1 MPPVEPTLDE
11 ELVSDNLALEGAVGW
26 GSLEGTW
33 PPVEATNSLE
43 ELDWIALEGAVGWGS
58 SEGTPPVEATNSL
71 EGLASIVELDTPVPP
86 RDVKLEGRPR
96 KPPRRSEAVE
106 DKELGGV
113 GRTMLSLAGMPPV
126 DPILEDSSATDEV
139 VAGAVGGMMLSRAG
153 RPPVDP
159 NPRIPPRP
167 SLSAD
172 EVVGELVGGTMLSLG
187 GRPPVDPWS

>member
-1 MPPVEPTLDE
+1 MLEELTVDSSEEAVGGMTTSGMPPVEPTLDE
-11 ELVSDNLALEGAVGW
+11 EVVSDILALEGAVGW

-43 ELDWIALEGAVGWGS
+43 ELDWI
-58 SEGTPPVEATNSL
+58 
-71 EGLASIVELDTPVPP
+71 VELDTPVPP

-96 KPPRRSEAVE
+96 KPPRRSEEVE

-113 GRTMLSLAGMPPV
+113 GRTMLSLAGIPPV
-126 DPILEDSSATDEV
+126 DPILEVSWATDEV

-167 SLSAD
+167 SSAED
-172 EVVGELVGGTMLSLG
+172 EVVDELVGSTMLSLG